1 MAGRAWLDLRAHWR
15 DTFVAVFGVEPTCA
29 ACGGRW
35 TLRNGD
41 LHHRNYDR
49 LGHERFDDL
58 IPLCRACHEQLHRI
72 LECTPAWRRMGRA
85 QASDVIVARIR
96 ATANKQEGR

>member
-1 MAGRAWLDLRAHWR
+1 MASQAWLNFRAHWR
-15 DTFVAVFGVEPTCA
+15 NTFVAVFGVDPTCA
-29 ACGGRW
+29 ACGGPW

-58 IPLCRACHEQLHRI
+58 IPLCRGCHQQLHPI
-72 LECTPAWRRMGRA
+72 LESTPAWRRMGRV
-85 QASDVIVARIR
+85 QASDVIIARLR
-96 ATANKQEGR
+96 ARANKKGGR

>member
-1 MAGRAWLDLRAHWR
+1 LDFRTHWR
-15 DTFVAVFGVEPTCA
+15 NNFVAVFGVEPTCA
-29 ACGGRW
+29 ACGGSW

-58 IPLCRACHEQLHRI
+58 VPLCRVCHEQLHLI
-72 LECTPAWRRMGRA
+72 LESTPAWRHLGRA
-85 QASDVIVARIR
+85 QASDLIVARLR
-96 ATANKQEGR
+96 AAVGRKASG

>member
-1 MAGRAWLDLRAHWR
+1 MASRAWLDFRAHWR
-15 DTFVAVFGVEPTCA
+15 DTFMAVFGVEPTCA
-29 ACGGRW
+29 VCGGRW

-58 IPLCRACHEQLHRI
+58 IPLCRECHARVHRI
-72 LECTPAWRRMGRA
+72 LECAPGWRRLARS
-85 QASDVIVARIR
+85 QASDVIVKRLLVR
-96 ATANKQEGR
+96 ASREGGR